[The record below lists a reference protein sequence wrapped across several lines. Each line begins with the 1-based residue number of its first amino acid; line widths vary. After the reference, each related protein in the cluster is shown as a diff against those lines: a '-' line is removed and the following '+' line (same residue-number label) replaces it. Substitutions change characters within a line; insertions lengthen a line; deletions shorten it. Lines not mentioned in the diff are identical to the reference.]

1 MHSVHGGQ
9 LHPSLVPQRSVSHIS
24 FSRPI
29 GGPPHPRMTMSLITH
44 LRSAME
50 KRAAYRRTLNELR
63 GIPAHLADDLNI
75 HPGDAERLAH
85 LAVYG

>member
-1 MHSVHGGQ
+1 
-9 LHPSLVPQRSVSHIS
+9 
-24 FSRPI
+24 
-29 GGPPHPRMTMSLITH
+29 MTLFTH

-50 KRAAYRRTLNELR
+50 KRAAYRRTLHELR

-85 LAVYG
+85 QAVYG